1 MVLLFN
7 IGYFILKNDQE
18 TLRVCREVLRDRD
31 IGTAH
36 GACGSL
42 MIPFAILEAFGR

>member
-7 IGYFILKNDQE
+7 IAYFILKNDQE

-31 IGTAH
+31 IGTAD
-36 GACGSL
+36 GAWGSL